1 MDERDELTA
10 AVSRDAVSAALDVL
24 ADWGGGLDVVTVP
37 PDAGR
42 YAAALEGILRRIPD
56 GWGRGFRHERGW
68 YRLVVDLDARLVE
81 LDPDYV
87 VHQVKEKFGTLR
99 FYCSPGGGPDSPAA
113 ESFDALVEETQRASA
128 AICERCGSPGA
139 LTERNGW
146 LKTLCA
152 ACDDACEESR

>member
-1 MDERDELTA
+1 MSVVWCSIVDVDERDFAEWDGL
-10 AVSRDAVSAALDVL
+10 DAVV
-24 ADWGGGLDVVTVP
+24 VP
-37 PDAGR
+37 PDAGG
-42 YAAALEGILRRIPD
+42 YAAALEGILLRIPD

-68 YRLVVDLDARLVE
+68 YRLVVDLDARLAE

-99 FYCSPGGGPDSPAA
+99 FYCSPNGGPDSPAA
-113 ESFDALVEETQRASA
+113 ESFDALVEEAQCASA

-139 LTERNGW
+139 LTKHGDW

-152 ACDDACEESR
+152 ACDDVGG